1 LKKKKKRNYR
11 YPLSSFW
18 YSIFENYIS
27 F

>member
-1 LKKKKKRNYR
+1 LKKKKRNYR